1 MKAFGAATF
10 RHKSTKL
17 IIGTK
22 QDVDLV
28 ALLLFLHSLSFISYL
43 PAGKDGPQF
52 WNGFTFCIST
62 KVEKSTPGEKA
73 TGEAPTGTEPSHSAI
88 KDGLVQKGA
97 RISGTVHK
105 VGRRF
110 PCLNLKEIMPKL
122 PYPPES
128 ARLNCDRKCSQTTK
142 SAH

>member
-1 MKAFGAATF
+1 MET
-10 RHKSTKL
+10 ST
-17 IIGTK
+17 T
-22 QDVDLV
+22 
-28 ALLLFLHSLSFISYL
+28 
-43 PAGKDGPQF
+43 
-52 WNGFTFCIST
+52 
-62 KVEKSTPGEKA
+62 GEKA

-110 PCLNLKEIMPKL
+110 PFLNLIIMRKL

-128 ARLNCDRKCSQTTK
+128 ACLNCDRECSQATK